1 MKGRS
6 LFGSKRR
13 RCSFAGV
20 LFEFVVNSSFLLQ
33 QRRGRCP
40 FPLVL
45 VSRLGREHTECG
57 QCALDVCTSIFAHDF
72 TLEAWAKTHFGV
84 GILLWLGGSD
94 W

>member
-6 LFGSKRR
+6 LDPNRDVVALLAS
-13 RCSFAGV
+13 CLNLSLILV
-20 LFEFVVNSSFLLQ
+20 FVLQ

-72 TLEAWAKTHFGV
+72 TLKAWSETHFGV
-84 GILLWLGGSD
+84 GVLLWLGGSD